1 MSRKI
6 SLSILF
12 LVSGF
17 AHVFAQNLPDYKNP
31 KLSVGQ
37 RTQDLINRMTI
48 DEKVG
53 QLLCPMGWEMYE
65 KNGNEVAISA
75 TFKNLI
81 DTKHIGMFW
90 GVYRADPWTK
100 KTLEN
105 GLNPELAAKAGN
117 ALQKYVMEN
126 TRLGIPLFL
135 AEESPHGHMAIG
147 TTVFPTG
154 IGLASSWN
162 PDLVEKVSAAM
173 AKELR
178 LQGGHISYGPVMDLS
193 REPRWS
199 RVEESFGEDPVLT
212 AAIGVAVVKGGGAG
226 NLGNP
231 FGVVSTLKHFI
242 AYGIPEGGHNGNP
255 SVIGQRELTQ
265 VFLPPFEAAVKAG
278 ALSIMTAYNSIDG
291 IPNTANGHLYNE
303 LLKKSW
309 NFRGFVVSDLFSING
324 LKGSH
329 HVAKDLKEAGE
340 ISINAGVDVDLGAN
354 GYAAL
359 KKSVEEGK
367 VSMAT
372 LDAAVARVLKLK
384 FEMGLFDNPYVNPE
398 TAKKEVRNTEHIK
411 LAKEV
416 AAESIV
422 LLENKKGI
430 LPLSKNLKK
439 IAVIG
444 PNADNMYN
452 QLGDYT
458 APQEE
463 SNIETVLEGIK
474 AKYPKAK
481 VEYVKGCAIR
491 DEKDVNIP
499 AAVKAAHNAEVVIV
513 VVGGSSARD
522 FKTKYIETGAAV
534 TSSAAIS
541 DMESGEGYD
550 RASLS
555 LLGKQQKLL
564 EAIKATGKPMIV
576 VYIQGRPLEMNWAAQ
591 NANALLCAW
600 YPGQEGGSA
609 IADILTGDVNPSGK
623 MPISVPKNVGQL
635 PVYYNKKTPIGHE
648 YVEMSQLPLYTFGYG
663 LSYTTFLYSDLVIN
677 KKGKENFEISC
688 KIKNT
693 GKVAGKE
700 VVQLYLRDEV
710 ASVVQPVKQLK
721 YFQKI
726 MLKPGEGK
734 TVIFDIISDDLSLI
748 NIDMQKVVEP
758 GAFKVMVGASSVD
771 IRLEGRVVVE

>member
-1 MSRKI
+1 MCRKI

-12 LVSGF
+12 LVSVF
-17 AHVFAQNLPDYKNP
+17 TQVFAQNLPDNKNS
-31 KLSVGQ
+31 KLSVEL

-65 KNGNEVAISA
+65 KKDNDVAISS

-105 GLNPELAAKAGN
+105 GLNPELAAKTGN
-117 ALQKYVMEN
+117 ILQKYVLEN

-255 SVIGQRELTQ
+255 SVIGQRELSQ

-291 IPNTANGHLYNE
+291 IPNTANGHLYYE

-324 LKGSH
+324 LEGSH

-340 ISINAGVDVDLGAN
+340 ISLNAGVDVDLGAS

-372 LDAAVARVLKLK
+372 LDSAVARVLKLK
-384 FEMGLFDNPYVNPE
+384 FETGLFENPYVNPE
-398 TAKKEVRNTEHIK
+398 TAKKEVRNIENIK
-411 LAKEV
+411 LSREI

-430 LPLSKNLKK
+430 LPLSKDLRK

-444 PNADNMYN
+444 PNADNIYN

-463 SNIETVLEGIK
+463 SNIVTVLEGIK

-481 VEYVKGCAIR
+481 IEYVKGCAIR

-534 TSSAAIS
+534 TSNTAIS

-576 VYIQGRPLEMNWAAQ
+576 VYIEGRPLEMNWAAQ
-591 NANALLCAW
+591 NANALLCVW
-600 YPGQEGGSA
+600 YPGQEGGNA
-609 IADILTGDVNPSGK
+609 IADVLTGDVNPSGK
-623 MPISVPKNVGQL
+623 MAISVPKNVGQL
-635 PVYYNKKTPIGHE
+635 PVYYNKKTPVGHE
-648 YVEMSQLPLYTFGYG
+648 YVEMSQLPHYTFGYG
-663 LSYTTFLYSDLVIN
+663 LSYTTFQYSDLVIN

-700 VVQLYLRDEV
+700 VMQLYLRDEV

-721 YFQKI
+721 HFQKI
-726 MLKPGEGK
+726 MLKPGEEK
-734 TVIFDIISDDLSLI
+734 TVTFDIISDDLSLI

-758 GAFKVMVGASSVD
+758 GAFKVMIGASSAD
-771 IRLEGRVVVE
+771 IRLEGKVVVE